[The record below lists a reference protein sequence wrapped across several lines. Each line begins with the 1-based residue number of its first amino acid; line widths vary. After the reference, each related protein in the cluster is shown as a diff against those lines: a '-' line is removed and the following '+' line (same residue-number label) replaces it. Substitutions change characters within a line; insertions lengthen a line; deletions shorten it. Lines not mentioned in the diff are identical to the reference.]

1 MIDAKATTSV
11 FHGRAKFVSMFNPLT
26 FVALETAD
34 VAAVRQVLGSLERDG
49 IYLTRPGLM
58 LETSWLGDDARDV
71 YATAWQWGA
80 DDAGLLYALATRGR
94 LLVTPARGAVDI
106 VVCGRIHSRAEV
118 DNGIDT
124 FAFADSPEQLRGLI
138 GPPSCA

>member
-1 MIDAKATTSV
+1 
-11 FHGRAKFVSMFNPLT
+11 MFNPLT
-26 FVALETAD
+26 FVALDTAD
-34 VAAVRQVLGSLERDG
+34 VAAVRQVLGPLKRDG
-49 IYLTRPGLM
+49 IYQTRPGLV
-58 LETSWLGDDARDV
+58 LETSWLGDGARDV

-80 DDAGLLYALATRGR
+80 GDADLFYALAAHGR

-106 VVCGRIHSRAEV
+106 VVCGRIHARAEV
-118 DNGIDT
+118 DDGIDS